1 MNHTAY
7 DFRLVANNVN
17 RATFVEIMNEIEAAA
32 AEGKYQLTISSKRL
46 KLPQVINLVGYLTNI
61 GFQVTV
67 ESQSSYIL
75 VSWLDQEKKSK

>member
-17 RATFVEIMNEIEAAA
+17 RATFTEIMNEIEAAA
-32 AEGKYQLTISSKRL
+32 VEGKYQLTISSKRL
-46 KLPQVINLVGYLTNI
+46 KLPQVSNLVGYLTNI

-67 ESQSSYIL
+67 EAQSSYIL
-75 VSWLDQEKKSK
+75 VSWLDQEKKIK